1 MIRLIFRWPLHAA
14 GFACLLLVAGLA
26 HAQPQEP
33 NPPAVPALAYRSLF
47 TAYKGYADQPVTSWR
62 EANETV
68 NRIGGWRAYAK
79 EAAQADASAADQGA
93 PAPRG
98 QDGEHEA
105 HHGGK
110 P

>member
-1 MIRLIFRWPLHAA
+1 MIRPIFPWPLHAA
-14 GFACLLLVAGLA
+14 GFASLLLVAGLA

-33 NPPAVPALAYRSLF
+33 SSPAVPALAYRSVF

-79 EAAQADASAADQGA
+79 EAAQAERPAAE
-93 PAPRG
+93 PRG
-98 QDGEHEA
+98 QAGEHEA